1 MAECTTTTI
10 YILRSFDDVLAIDI
24 VVCSS
29 RSNLQG
35 SLCIAIQIRPYWDHI
50 NC

>member
-29 RSNLQG
+29 RSRTYKVHCA
-35 SLCIAIQIRPYWDHI
+35 SLYRYVRTGTI
-50 NC
+50 